1 MAGGGSVRG
10 PSLSRAAAEA
20 TEEGNSIGSIQ
31 AAATG
36 RMKNPKGF
44 GVYL

>member
-10 PSLSRAAAEA
+10 PSLSRVAAEA

-36 RMKNPKGF
+36 ENEKP
-44 GVYL
+44 

>member
-1 MAGGGSVRG
+1 MAGGDGVRG

-36 RMKNPKGF
+36 ENEKP
-44 GVYL
+44 